1 MNNHT
6 YRCILMAALAFV
18 SLGVF
23 SVCSPPVFAQANKAE
38 LRTLHGEVVDKSD
51 NPAPKSVV
59 YLMNVKTQAV
69 KTYFA
74 DDKGEYHFTG
84 LDPNVDYEVHAEKD
98 NTASAVHKISSFDS
112 RRDIE
117 VTLKLSHDKG
127 GS

>member
-1 MNNHT
+1 MNT
-6 YRCILMAALAFV
+6 YARSHRLSIFTAVLFV
-18 SLGVF
+18 SLLT
-23 SVCSPPVFAQANKAE
+23 SVPAFAQANKTE

-59 YLMNVKTQAV
+59 YLMNAKTQAV

-84 LDPNVDYEVHAEKD
+84 LDPNVDYEVHAERE
-98 NTASAVHKISSFDS
+98 NVASAVHKISSFDS
-112 RRDIE
+112 RRDIDI
-117 VTLKLSHDKG
+117 TLKLSHQKG